1 MCVSDFI
8 IFASC
13 PQQANLSGSTFTG
26 FSRGKKIL
34 VTTAGV
40 LTTGALGLVYALNE
54 SVKAGDLILHPPSY
68 PWVHNGILKSLDT
81 PSARRGY
88 QVYKQVCSACHSLQY
103 VAYRE
108 LVGTLMT
115 EEEAKTEAAEI
126 QVQDGPDEEGNMFMR
141 PGKLSDYF
149 PSPYPNEEAARFAN
163 NGAYPPDLTYI
174 TLARH
179 GGEDYVFSLLTGYT
193 DPPAGVTVGEGQNF
207 NPYFPGGAISMAQT
221 LFNDTIQYEDGT
233 PATASQLAKDVC
245 SFLKWC
251 AEPEHDERKKLFL
264 RLMFIMGTLSVGLWY
279 YKRHIWTQIKSRK
292 MFYRETK
299 RPQ

>member
-68 PWVHNGILKSLDT
+68 PWVHNGILKSLDI

-108 LVGTLMT
+108 LV
-115 EEEAKTEAAEI
+115 
-126 QVQDGPDEEGNMFMR
+126 
-141 PGKLSDYF
+141 
-149 PSPYPNEEAARFAN
+149 
-163 NGAYPPDLTYI
+163 
-174 TLARH
+174 
-179 GGEDYVFSLLTGYT
+179 
-193 DPPAGVTVGEGQNF
+193 
-207 NPYFPGGAISMAQT
+207 
-221 LFNDTIQYEDGT
+221 
-233 PATASQLAKDVC
+233 
-245 SFLKWC
+245 
-251 AEPEHDERKKLFL
+251 
-264 RLMFIMGTLSVGLWY
+264 
-279 YKRHIWTQIKSRK
+279 
-292 MFYRETK
+292 
-299 RPQ
+299 